1 MRLLSVE
8 PFFSQPAFDS
18 SANSFAPLSALRYIT
33 TMKCGSSTAGKWFF
47 NRRLQAGFRMIE
59 LLMVVAIIAVVFV
72 MYMGWAGRGGRT
84 SERKACAKNLQRTH
98 IALEIYAVDH
108 GGKYPDV
115 TGALTSAEALDALL
129 PKYTVDASGF
139 ICPASKDSAP
149 PSGASI
155 AKQKISYAYYMG
167 RRKADAAEA
176 LLTDRQV
183 NTLSKNPGQF
193 LFSTNGKPP
202 GNNHGQ
208 AGGNILFTDGR
219 VEWSAPSAS
228 FPLVLPP
235 GVVLLNP

>member
-1 MRLLSVE
+1 
-8 PFFSQPAFDS
+8 
-18 SANSFAPLSALRYIT
+18 
-33 TMKCGSSTAGKWFF
+33 MKCRSRKIQCPDHRSA
-47 NRRLQAGFRMIE
+47 AGFKLLE
-59 LLMVVAIIAVVFV
+59 LLLVVAILAVVFI
-72 MYMGWAGRGGRT
+72 MYMSWAGKGGRT

-98 IALEIYAVDH
+98 IAMDTYAAEH
-108 GGKYPDV
+108 AGKYPDV

-155 AKQKISYAYYMG
+155 AKHKISYSYYMG
-167 RRKADAAEA
+167 RRKTESAEA

-193 LFSTNGKPP
+193 LFSTNSKAP

-208 AGGNILFTDGR
+208 AGGNILFIDGR
-219 VEWSAPSAS
+219 VEWSGPAAS
-228 FPLVLPP
+228 FPLVLTP